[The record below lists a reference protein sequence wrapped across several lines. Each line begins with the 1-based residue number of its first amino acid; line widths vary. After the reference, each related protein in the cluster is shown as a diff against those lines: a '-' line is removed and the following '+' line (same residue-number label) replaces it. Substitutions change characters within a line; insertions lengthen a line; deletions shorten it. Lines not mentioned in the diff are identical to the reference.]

1 MTGASLLVFNNKTDV
16 ADAMRADEVRKV
28 GHEHQSRFRADGRQ
42 RLGLDGIT
50 THTWELI
57 DSSAMTGKGLAQ
69 GIEWVLQD
77 AKNRLFLF

>member
-1 MTGASLLVFNNKTDV
+1 MGASLLVFNNKKDV
-16 ADAMRADEVRKV
+16 ADGMRADEVRKV
-28 GHEHQSRFRADGRQ
+28 SQQLGIYSTGANEHE
-42 RLGLDGIT
+42 RLGLDDIT
-50 THTWELI
+50 THTWKLV